1 MYQLLILLLGC
12 VLCSSQELTASIRLV
27 EDATV
32 VLQLSNDSPYGVAL
46 LRWNLPLDDRFESD
60 SFRVLYQGEPVMY
73 IGRRVKYAAPAISDY
88 VFFQPSETKEFTVRL
103 ENAYDFSKQGD
114 YDVVFTS
121 DVVDHETDSAYHSLP
136 HTRGVFTP
144 LEDVIS
150 NSLKISTTKELNQK
164 IERPFR
170 ACTSSETTQINN
182 GYNAQRNMINRGWN
196 RINNEGQGDRF
207 NEWMG
212 ANNAARYET
221 CRNCL
226 GWVNTNT
233 VFDFECDDMAN
244 VYAYVY
250 PTDTTHTVY
259 FCDAFWTA
267 PNESGYDTKAGTII
281 HEISHFND
289 VCATNDWVYGTN
301 GARQLAITN
310 PARAVANADNYEYFN
325 ESPN

>member
-1 MYQLLILLLGC
+1 MF
-12 VLCSSQELTASIRLV
+12 SFSRAKRKS
-27 EDATV
+27 
-32 VLQLSNDSPYGVAL
+32 LQFV
-46 LRWNLPLDDRFESD
+46 
-60 SFRVLYQGEPVMY
+60 
-73 IGRRVKYAAPAISDY
+73 
-88 VFFQPSETKEFTVRL
+88 L
-103 ENAYDFSKQGD
+103 ENAYDFSKPGD
-114 YDVVFTS
+114 YDVVFVV
-121 DVVDHETDSAYHSLP
+121 DVVDHETDSSYHSLP

-170 ACTSSETTQINN
+170 ACSGSETTQINN
-182 GYNAQRNMINRGWN
+182 GYSAKRNMISRGWN
-196 RINNEGQGDRF
+196 RINNEGQGPRF
-207 NEWMG
+207 NEWFG

-221 CRNCL
+221 ARNCQ
-226 GWVNTNT
+226 GWVNTNN
-233 VFDFECDDMAN
+233 VFDFECDDVAN

-289 VCATNDWVYGTN
+289 VCGTNDWVYGTT
-301 GARQLAITN
+301 GARQLAQTN